1 MSIERIYKERR
12 MAEYEENILW
22 RPLQQ
27 KQEGGGGQDSCNTQ
41 ERMKCGA

>member
-27 KQEGGGGQDSCNTQ
+27 KQEGGGAGLL
-41 ERMKCGA
+41 